1 MPGSKRP
8 LSTSKQRKSSS
19 HDTPEVE
26 GYTIDPNVGP
36 TYAYQRSLPHLP
48 VPSLNS
54 TLSKYLETVQPHL
67 TKEQYEKTK
76 RVVEEFANSDS
87 GSGSGIGKKLQ
98 ERLELRA
105 KDWKTYPNWLA
116 DWWNEAAYMGYRG
129 TNADKNKSL
138 LLRSWNSNMG
148 KFFARSR
155 RGVRFVLL
163 CPR

>member
-8 LSTSKQRKSSS
+8 ISTSKQHRSSSSS
-19 HDTPEVE
+19 HHSPHDIPE
-26 GYTIDPNVGP
+26 GYSIDSTVGP

-67 TKEQYEKTK
+67 TKEQYEKTN
-76 RVVEEFANSDS
+76 RVVEEFAN
-87 GSGSGIGKKLQ
+87 GSIGKKLQ

-105 KDWKTYPNWLA
+105 KDEKAYPNWLS

-129 TNADKNKSL
+129 TL
-138 LLRSWNSNMG
+138 
-148 KFFARSR
+148 
-155 RGVRFVLL
+155 
-163 CPR
+163 